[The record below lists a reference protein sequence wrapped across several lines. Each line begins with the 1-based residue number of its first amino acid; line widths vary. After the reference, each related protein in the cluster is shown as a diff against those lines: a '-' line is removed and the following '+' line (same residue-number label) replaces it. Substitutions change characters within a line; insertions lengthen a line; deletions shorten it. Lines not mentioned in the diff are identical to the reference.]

1 MLSACRTIG
10 QEPVPVGLGFK
21 PFADFTID
29 TVTTKEATQYTVVL
43 TTVPVVTA
51 IAAGIIVLVRRKHR

>member
-1 MLSACRTIG
+1 MLSACRSIG

-43 TTVPVVTA
+43 TVVPVVA
-51 IAAGIIVLVRRKHR
+51 SIVAGIVVLVRRKHR